1 MKATN
6 FFEMTNDELQ
16 VKLASLKQDLFNLRF
31 KHKAGNLDNNSQIAV
46 CKKDI
51 ARCMTVIR
59 QRELKICEEPAKAV
73 KKTAKKAK

>member
-1 MKATN
+1 MKTTN

-16 VKLASLKQDLFNLRF
+16 VKLAALKQELFDLRF
-31 KHKAGNLDNNSQIAV
+31 QHKAGNLDNNSKIAST
-46 CKKDI
+46 KKDI

-59 QRELKICEEPAKAV
+59 QRELGISAEPAKAA

>member
-1 MKATN
+1 MKTTN

-16 VKLASLKQDLFNLRF
+16 VKLAALKQELFDLRF
-31 KHKAGNLDNNSQIAV
+31 KHKAGNLDNNSKIAAT
-46 CKKDI
+46 KKDI

-59 QRELKICEEPAKAV
+59 QRELGLSVEPAKAA